1 MNAESREVAQAAAH
15 TGSLLHRLLNRI
27 PLPVRMLVYGLFFLS
42 VVLGGLP
49 WLAYRVDAYL
59 PGWHVEIGWW
69 QAVGVALSLVFFV
82 TYVWSSYLLSRRGRG
97 AYVEFDPPKEFVASG
112 PFRWVRNPIA
122 GSLVGMVLG
131 EALAFSSTG
140 ILLLFVIA
148 LPLAHCQVVFLEE
161 PLLRKRFGQA
171 YVDYLARVPR
181 WLPRRPREDRP

>member
-1 MNAESREVAQAAAH
+1 
-15 TGSLLHRLLNRI
+15 
-27 PLPVRMLVYGLFFLS
+27 MLVYGVCFLS

-59 PGWHVEIGWW
+59 PAWHVEIGWW
-69 QAVGVALSLVFFV
+69 RAAGVVLLLIFFV

-171 YVDYLARVPR
+171 YVDYLAHVPR
-181 WLPRRPREDRP
+181 WLPRRRREGSP

>member
-1 MNAESREVAQAAAH
+1 VNTESREVAEAPAH
-15 TGSLLHRLLNRI
+15 PHSPLHRLLDRI
-27 PLPVRMLVYGLFFLS
+27 PLPVRMLVYGVCFLS

-59 PGWHVEIGWW
+59 PAWHVEIGWW
-69 QAVGVALSLVFFV
+69 RAAGVGLSLIFFV

-161 PLLRKRFGQA
+161 PLLRKRFGQT